1 MGSFSIRNFGCRVN
15 QAESFEWS
23 ASLQKRGLRFEPEA
37 ERGEFVILNSC
48 TLTARADRDAR
59 KFIRHIRRT
68 NPRARIVVT
77 GCLAERNP
85 EEFGKLSGVWKVIP
99 NAEKNT
105 LPDKLAP
112 GIQAAES
119 GDVRPFRSR
128 ALLKIQD
135 GCNMACTFC
144 VIPRV
149 RGRSVSMPRDEALD
163 RIRSLTSQRFK
174 EIVLT
179 GIHLCSYGHD
189 QSPRSSLLDLLR
201 DVERLPGEFRIRLS
215 SLDPRLLPEPLLEYL
230 ATSQKICPHF
240 HLSLQHCSERIL
252 KAMGRASTPVGYRA
266 ILDVLRRQ
274 SPCAALGADIIVGFP
289 GESDEDF
296 RAMEAFLEQSPL
308 TYFHVFSYSARP
320 GTAAASLAAVAAT
333 TKRARAMRL
342 RQASRRKNIFFR
354 RSFEDTIL
362 PGIVIQ
368 KKGSAADVLTLNYI
382 NVRVPSCAAAEGDE
396 VRVKITHTGDRETLG
411 DVVR

>member
-23 ASLQKRGLRFEPEA
+23 AALQKRGLRFEPDA

-59 KFIRHIRRT
+59 KFIRHILRT

-99 NAEKNT
+99 NVEKNT
-105 LPDKLAP
+105 LPDRLVP
-112 GIQAAES
+112 GVKAAES
-119 GDVRPFRSR
+119 GDVLPFRSR
-128 ALLKIQD
+128 ALLKVQD
-135 GCNMACTFC
+135 GCNMACAFC
-144 VIPRV
+144 IIPRV
-149 RGRSVSMPRDEALD
+149 RGQSASVARAEAID
-163 RIRSLTSQRFK
+163 RLGRLTGQGFK

-189 QSPRSSLLDLLR
+189 LSPKSSLLDLLR
-201 DVERLPGEFRIRLS
+201 DIERIPGEFRIRLS
-215 SLDPRLLPEPLLEYL
+215 SLDPRLLAEPLAEHL
-230 ATSQKICPHF
+230 ATSQKVCPHF
-240 HLSLQHCSERIL
+240 HLSLQHGSERIL
-252 KAMGRASTPVGYRA
+252 KAMGRASTPAGYRA
-266 ILDVLRRQ
+266 ILDVLRRK

-296 RAMEAFLEQSPL
+296 RDMEAFLEQSPL

-320 GTAAASLAAVAAT
+320 GTAAASLPAVAET
-333 TKRARAMRL
+333 RKRARATRL
-342 RQASRRKNIFFR
+342 RQMSRRKNIVFR

-368 KKGSAADVLTLNYI
+368 KKGSAAEVLTTNYL
-382 NVRVPSCAAAEGDE
+382 NVRVPLCAAAEGAE
-396 VRVKITHTGDRETLG
+396 VRVKIARAGECETLG